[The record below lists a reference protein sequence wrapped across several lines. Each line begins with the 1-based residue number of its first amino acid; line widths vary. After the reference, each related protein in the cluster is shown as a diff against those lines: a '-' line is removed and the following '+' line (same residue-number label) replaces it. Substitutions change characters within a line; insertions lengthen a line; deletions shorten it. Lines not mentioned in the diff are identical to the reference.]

1 MKVHIIVKT
10 PYPLG
15 RATTARV
22 YTYARGFIE
31 NNVDCEIIIPIPLLV
46 GSESGDIKRKGLYKG
61 TSYRYA
67 SFATR
72 RSRYFLKRRVILM
85 ADNTYNTI
93 IYIFIKT
100 KRHDIILL
108 YEGSRFWFEIV
119 TFFAHI
125 CSLKVVMELNELPF
139 VFTEQTE
146 RVVKKRELFFLKFL
160 PKLDGVITISES
172 LFNTV
177 KKYFHKDIIKVPI
190 IVLPDRNHTEFHAN
204 EKFIFHSG
212 TLSENKDGIC
222 GMIEAFGLAQERMC
236 NGVKFLLTGTLADCD
251 CRDKVEYLI
260 EKYNLQETVCFLGY
274 LDRDKLLEYQQRCS
288 VVIINKHLT
297 LQNQYCFATKI
308 GEYLALSKPIII
320 TNVGEATYYLKDGH
334 NSYVV
339 EAGNPNLIADKIIEV
354 FKDSLKAK
362 RIGCEGHKL
371 VEKEFNY
378 MYQTKRLIDYFQK
391 I

>member
-1 MKVHIIVKT
+1 M
-10 PYPLG
+10 
-15 RATTARV
+15 
-22 YTYARGFIE
+22 
-31 NNVDCEIIIPIPLLV
+31 
-46 GSESGDIKRKGLYKG
+46 
-61 TSYRYA
+61 
-67 SFATR
+67 
-72 RSRYFLKRRVILM
+72 
-85 ADNTYNTI
+85 
-93 IYIFIKT
+93 
-100 KRHDIILL
+100 
-108 YEGSRFWFEIV
+108 
-119 TFFAHI
+119 
-125 CSLKVVMELNELPF
+125 
-139 VFTEQTE
+139 
-146 RVVKKRELFFLKFL
+146 
-160 PKLDGVITISES
+160 
-172 LFNTV
+172 
-177 KKYFHKDIIKVPI
+177 
-190 IVLPDRNHTEFHAN
+190 
-204 EKFIFHSG
+204 
-212 TLSENKDGIC
+212 
-222 GMIEAFGLAQERMC
+222 
-236 NGVKFLLTGTLADCD
+236 
-251 CRDKVEYLI
+251 DKVEYLI